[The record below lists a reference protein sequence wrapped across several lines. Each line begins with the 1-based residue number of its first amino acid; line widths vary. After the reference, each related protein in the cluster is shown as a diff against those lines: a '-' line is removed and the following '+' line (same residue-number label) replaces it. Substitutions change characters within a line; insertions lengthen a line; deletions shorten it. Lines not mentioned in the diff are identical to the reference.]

1 MCHSHQIG
9 YALAKAR
16 IEDMQR
22 AAAACAP
29 RGRGRWTRPA
39 AACRGA
45 ARPDP
50 HAGDAHASG
59 EKAVMYHHSSSEG
72 A

>member
-22 AAAACAP
+22 SAAASAP
-29 RGRGRWTRPA
+29 RGRGRWSARRRRAVARLARILTPA
-39 AACRGA
+39 MPMR
-45 ARPDP
+45 R
-50 HAGDAHASG
+50 
-59 EKAVMYHHSSSEG
+59 ERRQ
-72 A
+72 